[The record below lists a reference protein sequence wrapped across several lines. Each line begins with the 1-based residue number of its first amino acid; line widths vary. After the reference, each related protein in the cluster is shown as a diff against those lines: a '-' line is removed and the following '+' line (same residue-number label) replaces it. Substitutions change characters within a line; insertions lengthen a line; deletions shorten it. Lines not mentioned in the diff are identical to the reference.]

1 MEEMNELFYRDEYA
15 REFDAEVISC
25 QKGKKGYEV
34 VLSDTAFYPEGGGQP
49 ADRGTLG
56 QVNVLDVK
64 RRNGEIL
71 HITDAPLEP
80 GMTVHGVLDW
90 ERRFDHMQQH
100 SGEHILSGVV
110 HAQFGYDNVG
120 FHMNDEVVTVDFNGP
135 ITWEE
140 AMELEDKVNA
150 YIWTDAESRELY
162 PSEEELKAMDYRSK
176 IELKGKVRLVEYPG
190 ADLCACC
197 GTHVAHTGEIGLMKI
212 LSVSRHKDGVRM
224 EMLFGGRAMQDYDRK
239 HLLNTEFSCR
249 LSAKPYETG
258 EALQRVLD
266 EMNAMNAM
274 KFRMQAMNER
284 YYAMRATSIPVGE
297 PVIFFNE
304 PGMSMVEIRKFCDYL
319 ISTGKVK
326 TAMIISPKDKESV
339 NYVMGSAD
347 LNMRDVGKLLN
358 EKLRGRGGGRPEMV
372 QGSFQAEA
380 EAVEQAFR
388 WAVKA

>member
-34 VLSDTAFYPEGGGQP
+34 ALSDTAFYPEGGGQP

-135 ITWEE
+135 IIWEE

-224 EMLFGGRAMQDYDRK
+224 EMLFGGRAMKDYDRK

-249 LSAKPYETG
+249 LSSKPYETG

-266 EMNAMNAM
+266 EMNAM

-347 LNMRDVGKLLN
+347 LNMRDVRKLLN
-358 EKLRGRGGGRPEMV
+358 EELHGRGGGRPEMV

-388 WAVKA
+388 RAVKA

>member
-34 VLSDTAFYPEGGGQP
+34 VLSDTVFYPEGGGQP
-49 ADRGTLG
+49 ADRGTLE

-100 SGEHILSGVV
+100 SGEHILSGLV

-224 EMLFGGRAMQDYDRK
+224 EMLFGGRAMKDYDRK

-266 EMNAMNAM
+266 EMNAM

-319 ISTGKVK
+319 ISKGKVK

-358 EKLRGRGGGRPEMV
+358 EELHGRGGGRPEMV

-380 EAVEQAFR
+380 DAVEQAFR
-388 WAVKA
+388 QAVKA

>member
-100 SGEHILSGVV
+100 SGEHILSGMV
-110 HAQFGYDNVG
+110 HAQFGYDTVG

-224 EMLFGGRAMQDYDRK
+224 EMLFGGRAMKDYDRK

-249 LSAKPYETG
+249 LSAKPYETR

-266 EMNAMNAM
+266 EMNAM

-358 EKLRGRGGGRPEMV
+358 EELHGRGGGRPEMV

-388 WAVKA
+388 RAVKV

>member
-162 PSEEELKAMDYRSK
+162 PSEEKLKAMDYRSK

-224 EMLFGGRAMQDYDRK
+224 EMLFGGRAMKDYDRK

-266 EMNAMNAM
+266 EMNAM

-358 EKLRGRGGGRPEMV
+358 EKLHGRGGGRPEMV

-380 EAVEQAFR
+380 EAVEQAFLR
-388 WAVKA
+388 AVKA

>member
-34 VLSDTAFYPEGGGQP
+34 VLSDTVFYPEGGGQP

-100 SGEHILSGVV
+100 SGEHILSGMV

-135 ITWEE
+135 ITREE

-224 EMLFGGRAMQDYDRK
+224 EMLIGGRAMKDYDRK

-266 EMNAMNAM
+266 EMNAM

-284 YYAMRATSIPVGE
+284 YYAMRATSMPVGE

-358 EKLRGRGGGRPEMV
+358 EELHGRGGGRPEMV

-388 WAVKA
+388 RAVKA

>member
-64 RRNGEIL
+64 RRNGKIL

-100 SGEHILSGVV
+100 SGEHILSGLV

-162 PSEEELKAMDYRSK
+162 PSEDELKAMDYRSK

-224 EMLFGGRAMQDYDRK
+224 EMLFGGRAMKDYDRK

-266 EMNAMNAM
+266 EMNAM

-319 ISTGKVK
+319 ISKGKVK

-358 EKLRGRGGGRPEMV
+358 EELHGRGGGRPEMV

-380 EAVEQAFR
+380 DAVEQAFR
-388 WAVKA
+388 RAVKA

>member
-15 REFDAEVISC
+15 QEFDAEVISC

-49 ADRGTLG
+49 ADRGTLE

-224 EMLFGGRAMQDYDRK
+224 EMLFGGRAMKDYDRK

-266 EMNAMNAM
+266 EMNAM

-319 ISTGKVK
+319 ISKGKVK

-388 WAVKA
+388 RAVKA

>member
-224 EMLFGGRAMQDYDRK
+224 EMLFGGRAMKDYDRK

-266 EMNAMNAM
+266 EMNAM

-358 EKLRGRGGGRPEMV
+358 EELHGRGGGRPEMV

-388 WAVKA
+388 RAVKA

>member
-100 SGEHILSGVV
+100 SGEHILSGLV

-135 ITWEE
+135 ITWKE

-224 EMLFGGRAMQDYDRK
+224 EMLFGGRAMKDYDRK

-266 EMNAMNAM
+266 EMNAM

-304 PGMSMVEIRKFCDYL
+304 SGMSMVEIRKFCDYL

-358 EKLRGRGGGRPEMV
+358 EELHGRGGGRPEMV

-388 WAVKA
+388 RAVKA

>member
-1 MEEMNELFYRDEYA
+1 MNELFYRDEYA

-49 ADRGTLG
+49 ADRGTLE

-100 SGEHILSGVV
+100 SGEHILSGLV

-224 EMLFGGRAMQDYDRK
+224 EMLFGGRAMKDYDRK

-266 EMNAMNAM
+266 EMNAM

-319 ISTGKVK
+319 ISKGKVK

-358 EKLRGRGGGRPEMV
+358 EELHGRGGGRPEMV

-380 EAVEQAFR
+380 DAVEQAFR
-388 WAVKA
+388 QAVKA

>member
-34 VLSDTAFYPEGGGQP
+34 ALSDTAFYPEGGGQP

-224 EMLFGGRAMQDYDRK
+224 EMLFGGRAMKDYDRK

-249 LSAKPYETG
+249 LSSKPYETG

-266 EMNAMNAM
+266 EMNAM

-347 LNMRDVGKLLN
+347 LNMRDVGKLPN
-358 EKLRGRGGGRPEMV
+358 EELHGRGGGRPEMV

-388 WAVKA
+388 RAVKA

>member
-34 VLSDTAFYPEGGGQP
+34 ALSDTAFYPEGGGQP

-80 GMTVHGVLDW
+80 GLTVHGVLDW

-224 EMLFGGRAMQDYDRK
+224 EMLFGGRAMKDYDRK

-266 EMNAMNAM
+266 EMNAM

-358 EKLRGRGGGRPEMV
+358 EELHGRGGGRPEMV

-388 WAVKA
+388 RAVKA

>member
-49 ADRGTLG
+49 ADQGTLG

-64 RRNGEIL
+64 RRNGKIL

-100 SGEHILSGVV
+100 SGEHILSGLV

-224 EMLFGGRAMQDYDRK
+224 EMLFGGRAMKDYDRK

-266 EMNAMNAM
+266 EMNAM

-319 ISTGKVK
+319 ISKGKVK

-358 EKLRGRGGGRPEMV
+358 EELHGRGGGRPEMV
-372 QGSFQAEA
+372 QGSFQADA

-388 WAVKA
+388 RAVKA

>member
-49 ADRGTLG
+49 ADRGTLE
-56 QVNVLDVK
+56 QVNFLDVK

-100 SGEHILSGVV
+100 SGEHILSGLV

-224 EMLFGGRAMQDYDRK
+224 EMLFGGRAMKDYDRK

-266 EMNAMNAM
+266 EMNAM

-319 ISTGKVK
+319 ISKGKVK

-358 EKLRGRGGGRPEMV
+358 EELHGRGGGRPEMV

-380 EAVEQAFR
+380 DAVEQAFR
-388 WAVKA
+388 QAVKA

>member
-34 VLSDTAFYPEGGGQP
+34 ALSDTAFYPEGGGQP

-224 EMLFGGRAMQDYDRK
+224 EMLFGGRAMKDYDRK

-249 LSAKPYETG
+249 LSSKPYETG

-266 EMNAMNAM
+266 EMNAM

-326 TAMIISPKDKESV
+326 IAMIISPKDKESV

-358 EKLRGRGGGRPEMV
+358 EELHGRGGGRPEMV

-380 EAVEQAFR
+380 EAVEQVFR
-388 WAVKA
+388 RAVKA

>member
-71 HITDAPLEP
+71 HITDAPLEL

-212 LSVSRHKDGVRM
+212 LSVSRHKDGVHM
-224 EMLFGGRAMQDYDRK
+224 EMLFGGRAMKDYDRK

-266 EMNAMNAM
+266 EMNAM

-358 EKLRGRGGGRPEMV
+358 EELHGRGGGRPEMV

-388 WAVKA
+388 RAVKA

>member
-34 VLSDTAFYPEGGGQP
+34 ALSDTAFYPEGGGQP

-224 EMLFGGRAMQDYDRK
+224 EMLFGGRAMKDYDRK

-249 LSAKPYETG
+249 LSSKPYETG

-266 EMNAMNAM
+266 EMNAM

-304 PGMSMVEIRKFCDYL
+304 PGVSMVEIRKFCDYL

-358 EKLRGRGGGRPEMV
+358 EELHGRGGGRPEMV

-388 WAVKA
+388 RAVKA

>member
-100 SGEHILSGVV
+100 SGEHILSGLV

-135 ITWEE
+135 ITWKE

-224 EMLFGGRAMQDYDRK
+224 EMLFGGRAMKDYDRK
-239 HLLNTEFSCR
+239 HLLNTEFFCR

-266 EMNAMNAM
+266 EMNAM

-358 EKLRGRGGGRPEMV
+358 EELHGRGGGRPEMV

-388 WAVKA
+388 RAVKA

>member
-34 VLSDTAFYPEGGGQP
+34 ALSDTAFYPEGGGQP

-110 HAQFGYDNVG
+110 HAQLGYDNVG
-120 FHMNDEVVTVDFNGP
+120 FYMNDEVVTVDFNGP

-224 EMLFGGRAMQDYDRK
+224 EMLFGGRAMKDYDRK

-249 LSAKPYETG
+249 LSSKPYETG

-266 EMNAMNAM
+266 EMNAM

-358 EKLRGRGGGRPEMV
+358 EELHGRGGGRPEMV

-388 WAVKA
+388 RAVKA

>member
-100 SGEHILSGVV
+100 SGEHILSGLV
-110 HAQFGYDNVG
+110 HVQFGYDNVG

-224 EMLFGGRAMQDYDRK
+224 EMLFGGRAMKDYDRK

-266 EMNAMNAM
+266 EMNAM

-319 ISTGKVK
+319 ISKGKVK

-358 EKLRGRGGGRPEMV
+358 EELHGRGGGRPEMV

-388 WAVKA
+388 RAVKA

>member
-49 ADRGTLG
+49 ADRGTLE

-100 SGEHILSGVV
+100 SGEHILSGLV

-212 LSVSRHKDGVRM
+212 LSVSRRKDGVRM
-224 EMLFGGRAMQDYDRK
+224 EMLFGGRAMKDYDRK

-258 EALQRVLD
+258 EVLQRVLD
-266 EMNAMNAM
+266 EMNAM

-319 ISTGKVK
+319 ISKGKVK

-358 EKLRGRGGGRPEMV
+358 EELHGRGGGRPEMV

-380 EAVEQAFR
+380 DAVEQAFR
-388 WAVKA
+388 QAVKA

>member
-100 SGEHILSGVV
+100 SGEHILSGLV

-224 EMLFGGRAMQDYDRK
+224 EMLFGGRAMKDYDRK

-266 EMNAMNAM
+266 EMNAM

-358 EKLRGRGGGRPEMV
+358 EELHGRGGGRPEMV

-388 WAVKA
+388 RAVKA

>member
-100 SGEHILSGVV
+100 SGEHILSGMV
-110 HAQFGYDNVG
+110 HVQFGYDNVG

-224 EMLFGGRAMQDYDRK
+224 EMLFGGRAMKDYDRK

-266 EMNAMNAM
+266 EMNAM

-358 EKLRGRGGGRPEMV
+358 EELHGRGGGRPEMV

-388 WAVKA
+388 RAVKA

>member
-100 SGEHILSGVV
+100 SGEHILSGMV
-110 HAQFGYDNVG
+110 HVQFGYDNVG

-224 EMLFGGRAMQDYDRK
+224 EMLFGGRAMKDYDRK
-239 HLLNTEFSCR
+239 HLLNTEFSCK

-266 EMNAMNAM
+266 EMNAM

-358 EKLRGRGGGRPEMV
+358 EELHGRGGGRPEMV

-388 WAVKA
+388 RAVKA

>member
-34 VLSDTAFYPEGGGQP
+34 ALSDTAFYPEGGGQP

-224 EMLFGGRAMQDYDRK
+224 EMLFGGRAMKDYDRK

-249 LSAKPYETG
+249 LSSKPYETR

-266 EMNAMNAM
+266 EMNAM

-358 EKLRGRGGGRPEMV
+358 EELHGRGGGRPEMV

-388 WAVKA
+388 RAVKA

>member
-224 EMLFGGRAMQDYDRK
+224 EMLFGGRAMKDYDRK

-266 EMNAMNAM
+266 EMNAM

-347 LNMRDVGKLLN
+347 LNMREVGKLLN
-358 EKLRGRGGGRPEMV
+358 EELHGRGGGRPEMV

-388 WAVKA
+388 RAVKA

>member
-49 ADRGTLG
+49 ADRGTLE

-100 SGEHILSGVV
+100 SGEHILSGLV

-224 EMLFGGRAMQDYDRK
+224 EMLFGRRAMKDYDRK

-266 EMNAMNAM
+266 EMNAM

-319 ISTGKVK
+319 ISKGKVK

-358 EKLRGRGGGRPEMV
+358 EELHGRGGGRPEMV

-380 EAVEQAFR
+380 DAVEQAFR
-388 WAVKA
+388 QAVKA

>member
-140 AMELEDKVNA
+140 AMELEDKENA

-176 IELKGKVRLVEYPG
+176 IELKGQVRLVEYPG

-224 EMLFGGRAMQDYDRK
+224 EMLFGGRAMKDYDRK

-266 EMNAMNAM
+266 EMNAM

-358 EKLRGRGGGRPEMV
+358 EKLHGRGGGRPEMV

-388 WAVKA
+388 QAVKA

>member
-140 AMELEDKVNA
+140 AMEMEDKVNA

-258 EALQRVLD
+258 EAIQRVLD
-266 EMNAMNAM
+266 EMNAM

-358 EKLRGRGGGRPEMV
+358 EKLHGRGGGRPEMV

-388 WAVKA
+388 RAVKA

>member
-80 GMTVHGVLDW
+80 GITVHGVLDW

-100 SGEHILSGVV
+100 SGEHILSGLV

-224 EMLFGGRAMQDYDRK
+224 EMLFGGRAMKDYDRK

-266 EMNAMNAM
+266 EMNAM

-358 EKLRGRGGGRPEMV
+358 EELHGRGGGRPEMV

-388 WAVKA
+388 RAVKA

>member
-49 ADRGTLG
+49 ADRGTLE

-100 SGEHILSGVV
+100 SGEHILSGLV

-197 GTHVAHTGEIGLMKI
+197 GTHVAHTGEIVLMKI

-224 EMLFGGRAMQDYDRK
+224 EMLFGGRAMKDYDRK

-266 EMNAMNAM
+266 EMNAM

-319 ISTGKVK
+319 ISKGKVK

-358 EKLRGRGGGRPEMV
+358 EELHGRGGGRPEMV

-380 EAVEQAFR
+380 DAVEQAFR
-388 WAVKA
+388 QAVKA

>member
-49 ADRGTLG
+49 ADRGTLE

-100 SGEHILSGVV
+100 SGEHILSGLV

-197 GTHVAHTGEIGLMKI
+197 GTHVTHTGEIGLMKI

-224 EMLFGGRAMQDYDRK
+224 EMLFGGRAMKDYDRK

-266 EMNAMNAM
+266 EMNAM

-319 ISTGKVK
+319 ISKGKVK

-358 EKLRGRGGGRPEMV
+358 EELHGRGGGRPEMV

-380 EAVEQAFR
+380 DAVEQAFR
-388 WAVKA
+388 QAVKA

>member
-100 SGEHILSGVV
+100 SGEHILSGMV

-224 EMLFGGRAMQDYDRK
+224 EMLFGGRAMKDYDRK

-266 EMNAMNAM
+266 EMNAM
-274 KFRMQAMNER
+274 KFRVQAMNER

-358 EKLRGRGGGRPEMV
+358 EELHGRGGGRPEMV

-388 WAVKA
+388 RAVKA

>member
-100 SGEHILSGVV
+100 SGEHILSGLV

-135 ITWEE
+135 ITWKE

-224 EMLFGGRAMQDYDRK
+224 EMLFGGRAMKDYDRK

-266 EMNAMNAM
+266 EMNAM

-358 EKLRGRGGGRPEMV
+358 EELHGRGGGRPEMV

-380 EAVEQAFR
+380 EAGEQAFR
-388 WAVKA
+388 RAVKA

>member
-71 HITDAPLEP
+71 HITDAPLEL

-224 EMLFGGRAMQDYDRK
+224 EMLFGGRAMKDYDRK

-266 EMNAMNAM
+266 EMNAM

-358 EKLRGRGGGRPEMV
+358 EKLHGRGGGRPEMV
-372 QGSFQAEA
+372 QGSFQAVA

-388 WAVKA
+388 RAVKA

>member
-150 YIWTDAESRELY
+150 YIWTDAESRDLY

-212 LSVSRHKDGVRM
+212 LFVSLHKDGVRM
-224 EMLFGGRAMQDYDRK
+224 EMLFGGRAMKDYDRK

-266 EMNAMNAM
+266 EMNAM

-339 NYVMGSAD
+339 NYVMGSTD

-358 EKLRGRGGGRPEMV
+358 EKLHGRGGGRPEMV

-388 WAVKA
+388 RAVKA

>member
-49 ADRGTLG
+49 ADRGTLE

-100 SGEHILSGVV
+100 SGEHILSGLV

-224 EMLFGGRAMQDYDRK
+224 EMLFGGRAMKDYDRK

-266 EMNAMNAM
+266 EMNAM

-319 ISTGKVK
+319 ISKGKVK
-326 TAMIISPKDKESV
+326 TAMIISPKDKDSV

-358 EKLRGRGGGRPEMV
+358 EELHGRGGGRPEMV

-380 EAVEQAFR
+380 DAVEQAFR
-388 WAVKA
+388 QAVKA

>member
-34 VLSDTAFYPEGGGQP
+34 ALSDTAFYPEGGGQP

-224 EMLFGGRAMQDYDRK
+224 EMLFGGRAMKDYDRK

-249 LSAKPYETG
+249 LSSKPYETG

-266 EMNAMNAM
+266 EMNAM
-274 KFRMQAMNER
+274 KLRMQAMNER

-358 EKLRGRGGGRPEMV
+358 EELHGRGGGRPEMV

-388 WAVKA
+388 RAVKA

>member
-34 VLSDTAFYPEGGGQP
+34 ALSDTAFYPEGGGQP

-110 HAQFGYDNVG
+110 HAQFDYDNVG

-224 EMLFGGRAMQDYDRK
+224 EMLFGGRAMKDYDRK

-249 LSAKPYETG
+249 LSSKPYETG

-266 EMNAMNAM
+266 EMNAM

-326 TAMIISPKDKESV
+326 TAMIISLKDKESV

-358 EKLRGRGGGRPEMV
+358 EELHGRGGGRPEMV

-388 WAVKA
+388 RAVKA

>member
-100 SGEHILSGVV
+100 SGEHILSGLV

-140 AMELEDKVNA
+140 AMELEDKVNV

-212 LSVSRHKDGVRM
+212 LSFSRHKDGVRM
-224 EMLFGGRAMQDYDRK
+224 EMLFGGRAMKDYDRK

-266 EMNAMNAM
+266 EMNAM

-347 LNMRDVGKLLN
+347 LNMREVGKLLN
-358 EKLRGRGGGRPEMV
+358 EELHGRGGGRPEMV
-372 QGSFQAEA
+372 QGSFQAVA

-388 WAVKA
+388 RAVKA